1 VQTPTSYK
9 VQYLSGERWVDV
21 KGLKKSPETPKGSAK
36 NTASFEKVTSQK
48 IRAVFT
54 NSGKARS
61 GLTEFEVWEK

>member
-1 VQTPTSYK
+1 
-9 VQYLSGERWVDV
+9 V

-36 NTASFEKVTSQK
+36 NTATFEKVTSQK